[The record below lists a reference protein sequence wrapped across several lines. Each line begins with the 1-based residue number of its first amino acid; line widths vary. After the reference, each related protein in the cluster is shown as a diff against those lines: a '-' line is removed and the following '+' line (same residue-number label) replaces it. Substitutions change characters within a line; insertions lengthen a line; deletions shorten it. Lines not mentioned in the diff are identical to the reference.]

1 MATRVQKEK
10 PFNIET
16 MKGFATIAE
25 AVKYF
30 SQVKQPVRQKKIV
43 NLFNE
48 AHELNIGSVSLN
60 MAVFKKDPK
69 QLETFIKRTGKFNS
83 EKSIERVKKS
93 VEAWLG
99 KTPDVKYPIGDI
111 RQPISEAKAT
121 VVNDTPTE

>member
-1 MATRVQKEK
+1 MATRKEL
-10 PFNIET
+10 PFTVET
-16 MKGFATIAE
+16 MKTFASIAE

-30 SQVKQPVRQKKIV
+30 ENAKQPIRRKRIV

-69 QLETFIKRTGKFNS
+69 QLDSFIKRTGLFNS
-83 EKSIERVKKS
+83 EKSIERVKKG